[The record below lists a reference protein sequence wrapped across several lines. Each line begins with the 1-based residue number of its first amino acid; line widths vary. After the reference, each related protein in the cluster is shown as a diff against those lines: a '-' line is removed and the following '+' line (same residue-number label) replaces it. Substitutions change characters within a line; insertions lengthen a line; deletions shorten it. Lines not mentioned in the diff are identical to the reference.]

1 MTPPVHPAA
10 RRASTTSTVVPIAA
24 ARSDADVVRAA
35 QGGDRHAMGVLYD
48 RHAPYVQ
55 RVIRRVLGADVE
67 TADLL
72 QDTFLAAFRGLA
84 RLREPDQFR
93 GWIAQIAINTVR
105 SRLRRRRA
113 LRWLSFGAELPEVE
127 VVALDP
133 SARQALR
140 RAYAILEKLPVE
152 ERLVFSLC
160 HLEGMTMDELA
171 QACGVSVATAK
182 RRLARARERVEK
194 LARHDPALNG
204 LVASEDDHER

>member
-10 RRASTTSTVVPIAA
+10 RRAPTPSTVVSIAA
-24 ARSDADVVRAA
+24 ARSDAEVVRAA
-35 QGGDRHAMGVLYD
+35 QRGDRHAMGVLYD

-72 QDTFLAAFRGLA
+72 QDTFLAAFRGLVG
-84 RLREPDQFR
+84 LREPAQFR
-93 GWIAQIAINTVR
+93 GWVAQIAVHTVR

-113 LRWLSFGAELPEVE
+113 LRWLSFGAEPPEVE
-127 VVALDP
+127 TVALDP

-194 LARHDPALNG
+194 LARHDPALRG
-204 LVASEDDHER
+204 LVDSEDDHEP